1 MARLYMK
8 WEEGGRGFISVEDC
22 ITTQR
27 RGLYDY
33 LKESKEDMLSGALK
47 EEGETKEEFTK
58 RKRDERKKT
67 LHEGKLQGQFVE
79 KTRNIAHEF
88 SGKWIRNGFLKKETE
103 GMLFAAQE
111 QALTKNQFNQSKY
124 RQTTSFFQM

>member
-1 MARLYMK
+1 MARRYMK
-8 WEEGGRGFISVEDC
+8 QKEGGRGLVSVEDC
-22 ITTQR
+22 MTTKW

-47 EEGETKEEFTK
+47 GNVIQEGETKEEFTK
-58 RKRDERKKT
+58 RKRNESKKT

-88 SGKWIRNGFLKKETE
+88 SGKWIRNEFLKKET
-103 GMLFAAQE
+103 GAGA
-111 QALTKNQFNQSKY
+111 KNQFNRYKD
-124 RQTTSFFQM
+124 RQTTSFSQM